1 MRIAWLIGAAALAL
15 PAVTLAQT
23 GEFVRPAANM
33 TTEAAWCGKGWVSL
47 SLESTRDGVRAVHVD
62 LPGADGSAL
71 AKSVTSTLMDMK
83 VVSTIRIYCGGE
95 AFAFEIDGYTAWSG
109 DAAHPLAKHF
119 TLSPAG
125 LRSSN

>member
-1 MRIAWLIGAAALAL
+1 MRVAWRILAATLVL
-15 PAVTLAQT
+15 PAVALAQT

-33 TTEAAWCGKGWVSL
+33 TTEAAWCGRGWVSL

-62 LPGADGSAL
+62 LPGGDESAL
-71 AKSVTSTLMDMK
+71 AKAVTSALTDMK

-95 AFAFEIDGYTAWSG
+95 TFAFEINGYTAWSG

-119 TLSPAG
+119 TLSSAG